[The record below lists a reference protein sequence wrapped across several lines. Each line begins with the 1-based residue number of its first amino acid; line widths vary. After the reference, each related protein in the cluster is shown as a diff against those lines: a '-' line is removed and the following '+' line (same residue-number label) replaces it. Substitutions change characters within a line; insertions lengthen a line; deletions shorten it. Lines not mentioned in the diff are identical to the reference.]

1 MQKIIV
7 LFLPFQALMA
17 LQGNNYRLRNIV
29 AKSAVANINKH
40 ISDSDATKNALAD
53 KKKADANRQKLTDE
67 NNAY

>member
-1 MQKIIV
+1 M
-7 LFLPFQALMA
+7 
-17 LQGNNYRLRNIV
+17 QGNNYRLRNIV

-67 NNAY
+67 KQRLLDHISTTQTE